1 MQALN
6 LGSKLWVPGCL
17 ARADLLV
24 PLAPQQLRGGLSN
37 SFQEPLGPLTLRGL
51 FYSKFHD
58 WELCCWRPGVAP
70 ARSGMLGAIPWA
82 WIHVGHILGLPKG
95 RLYPLDLNSV

>member
-17 ARADLLV
+17 RRADLLV

-37 SFQEPLGPLTLRGL
+37 SLQEPLGPLTLRGFFL
-51 FYSKFHD
+51 QQVS
-58 WELCCWRPGVAP
+58 
-70 ARSGMLGAIPWA
+70 
-82 WIHVGHILGLPKG
+82 
-95 RLYPLDLNSV
+95 